1 MSRIY
6 NYNIIFIGEGGK
18 SVNMQATSETSF
30 SELSVKYFQQVGI
43 PDESNYIF
51 IYNSKKIGVYESKKL
66 RELNIQNRAQ
76 IKCVNSRNCINK
88 DLNVNTNKNLNI
100 LFNSHGKTISIQAQ
114 SDKQFK
120 DVASDFYNKFGLKQ
134 FEIPTYFFNSHRI
147 NADESKTLAELGLK
161 NQANIDVVI
170 ISTVVGA
177 IEFNC
182 NSIKKHNINNIYII

>member
-1 MSRIY
+1 MSRNY

-18 SVNMQATSETSF
+18 SVNMQATSETMF
-30 SELSVKYFQQVGI
+30 SELSVKYFQHVGI
-43 PDESNYIF
+43 QDASNYNF
-51 IYNSKKIGVYESKKL
+51 IYNSMKIGAYETKKL

-76 IKCVNSRNCINK
+76 IKCVPSRNCINN
-88 DLNVNTNKNLNI
+88 DLNANLKKNLNI

-120 DVASDFYNKFGLKQ
+120 DVASDFYNKVGLKPY
-134 FEIPTYFFNSHRI
+134 EIPTYFFNSHRI

-161 NQANIDVVI
+161 NQVNIDVVL

-177 IEFNC
+177 LEFNS
-182 NSIKKHNINNIYII
+182 NSIKKT